1 MPRKDLQAISLI
13 DLRNE
18 LAMRIIER
26 DLEALRAPRSL
37 LDLSGQ
43 MGACLSS
50 VQRVQ
55 LAEAARDLAD

>member
-26 DLEALRAPRSL
+26 DPEALRAP
-37 LDLSGQ
+37 
-43 MGACLSS
+43 
-50 VQRVQ
+50 
-55 LAEAARDLAD
+55 